1 MLYGTN
7 MSTTKLYL
15 ESGIDSAY
23 DTKFYANVIQSS
35 EDSIVLD
42 RTLFYPLGGGQNWD
56 EGTIKGPNGSLQVK
70 EVRGRNEIIHKVD
83 LDHQLEIGDEIIG
96 EIDWERRYS
105 HMRMHTAQHLVSG
118 IAYELFD
125 GVRTVGNQIH
135 ADKSRIDFNPISFD
149 ETMLNQLVDAVN
161 IHIDSGLEISD
172 SIMTRDEI
180 NNIMP
185 PDRTNMNLLPASVK
199 NLRVVEIGDRVD
211 MCPCAGTHVA
221 NTSELGHVNLIGK
234 KSKGKGTQRVT
245 YKLTESKHTR
255 IPNQNVL

>member
-1 MLYGTN
+1 MTE
-7 MSTTKLYL
+7 KLYL
-15 ESGIDSAY
+15 ESIDAAY
-23 DTKFYANVIQSS
+23 SYQFDATVLEVDNNNI
-35 EDSIVLD
+35 ILD
-42 RTLFYPLGGGQNWD
+42 RTLFYPIGGGQHWD
-56 EGTIKGPNGSLQVK
+56 TGTFSGPNGPLTVT
-70 EVRGRNEIIHKVD
+70 EVRGRNRITHTIEEN
-83 LDHQLEIGDEIIG
+83 HQLSSGDEIRG
-96 EIDWERRYS
+96 TIDWQTRYK
-105 HMRMHTAQHLVSG
+105 HMRMHTAQHLMSG

-180 NNIMP
+180 NDIMP

-245 YKLTESKHTR
+245 YNLTESKHTR
-255 IPNQNVL
+255 MPNQNVL